1 MFCRLKCFV
10 AEGLLVC
17 LYYNVIPMPSKCPRL
32 NPKMARL
39 QIGVKIQF
47 RSEHSAIKE
56 DSCFM
61 FLSDLRDQDM
71 INICINI
78 LETLNDVCFDC

>member
-1 MFCRLKCFV
+1 
-10 AEGLLVC
+10 
-17 LYYNVIPMPSKCPRL
+17 MPSKCPRL

-47 RSEHSAIKE
+47 RSEDSAIKE

-78 LETLNDVCFDC
+78 LETLNDMFVLIVKLYLKKQVPMCMNCLVVLPFW